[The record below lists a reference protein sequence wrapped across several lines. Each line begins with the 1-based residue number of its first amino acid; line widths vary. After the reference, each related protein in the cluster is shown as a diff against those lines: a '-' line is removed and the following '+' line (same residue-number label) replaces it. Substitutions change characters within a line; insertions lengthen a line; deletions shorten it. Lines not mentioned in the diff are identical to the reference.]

1 MIEFWYL
8 RCQYKGS
15 MCGRIDL
22 MCFKIP
28 RHLTFFA
35 PVQNQITGILL
46 LNQGQ
51 IVFPRNN
58 VDYAQML
65 GAGGGGG
72 GDWAGNG

>member
-1 MIEFWYL
+1 
-8 RCQYKGS
+8 

-35 PVQNQITGILL
+35 PVQNQITGVLL

-58 VDYAQML
+58 VNYAQML
-65 GAGGGGG
+65 GWGRGGSVPC
-72 GDWAGNG
+72 NGKMHLDKKNLEDG

>member
-1 MIEFWYL
+1 
-8 RCQYKGS
+8 
-15 MCGRIDL
+15 

-65 GAGGGGG
+65 GAGGGSVPC
-72 GDWAGNG
+72 NGKMHLDKKNLEDG